1 MRVARL
7 PPAIAAALALAVP
20 ASAAAATDQIQSPG
34 LFYAGGGGP
43 SGEFRLDAGSQSQLL
58 NTDPAADHNVVA
70 SADGP
75 DGGRLF
81 QSALIGPG
89 PPAPVAGTEYLTPGS
104 YPFVCTIH
112 VGMAGTL
119 LVSGDGA
126 LPRPSVSVAIASSK
140 LAKVR
145 KGRLKVSV
153 TAATASSDV
162 SLIARVGRRTLPPV
176 PDVDLAAGQTRKLT
190 LKLTNAAKKDLKDV
204 EKAKVTLSASVPFG
218 APAKAKRT
226 LT

>member
-1 MRVARL
+1 
-7 PPAIAAALALAVP
+7 
-20 ASAAAATDQIQSPG
+20 
-34 LFYAGGGGP
+34 
-43 SGEFRLDAGSQSQLL
+43 
-58 NTDPAADHNVVA
+58 
-70 SADGP
+70 
-75 DGGRLF
+75 
-81 QSALIGPG
+81 
-89 PPAPVAGTEYLTPGS
+89 VAGTEYLTPGS

-218 APAKAKRT
+218 APATAKRT